1 MTATVDI
8 PVRNGLEELRA
19 NLKEHRGSISR
30 IIVKTGFSRTWVN
43 LVLKG
48 SRYHEHVILTAK
60 EVLNEM
66 REEAME
72 KERKRQEL
80 LSTV

>member
-8 PVRNGLEELRA
+8 PVKNGLEELRT
-19 NLKEHRGSISR
+19 NLKKHRGSINR
-30 IIVKTGFSRTWVN
+30 IIEKTGFSRTWVS

-60 EVLNEM
+60 EVLKEM
-66 REEAME
+66 REEAIE
-72 KERKRQEL
+72 KERKRQQL